1 MQKEG
6 KLMKAMYYVSLDS
19 RSKGANEL
27 TRELTRK
34 ANEDMLNQNFK
45 LLALAVTR
53 LEERLEKLENARR
66 G

>member
-1 MQKEG
+1 
-6 KLMKAMYYVSLDS
+6 MKAMYYVSLDS

-53 LEERLEKLENARR
+53 LEELESARR